1 MKGKNESEESL
12 LTEVILLRTRVAKLE
27 KIREISCK
35 LSSSLRLDPLLKD
48 IVTTAAEVID
58 CAGTSIFLVDENSSD
73 LHFKATTIKASNLV
87 SDILIPLNK
96 SIAGEILISQK
107 PLIVYDVQS
116 DKRFFNKIDKILGF
130 ESKTLIGV
138 PLKINDRCIG
148 VLEAVNKKGDEIFS
162 EDDVDTLTALAAHAS
177 IAIENARLYESVL
190 DTSNILEQKVQE
202 RTAEL
207 QLRNEELSAYVHTV
221 AHDLKNLLSI
231 IISYSK
237 ILEDDYPFVSEKEFG
252 EGLQNITDYAFKMS
266 SVIDELLYLAEVR
279 DTEVETELLD
289 MAIIVEE
296 ARKRVAF
303 MIEEFDAELKL
314 PDTWPKVV
322 GYGPWIEEVWVN
334 YISNAIKYG
343 GKPPIIQLGATEKP
357 GGTVQFWIKDN
368 GSGITPKDQSG
379 LFNRF
384 TPFDQYR
391 KRGHGLG
398 LSIVQRI
405 VEKIGGQVGVESI
418 LGRGS
423 TFNFTLSV
431 NKETNSV

>member
-1 MKGKNESEESL
+1 
-12 LTEVILLRTRVAKLE
+12 
-27 KIREISCK
+27 
-35 LSSSLRLDPLLKD
+35 
-48 IVTTAAEVID
+48 
-58 CAGTSIFLVDENSSD
+58 
-73 LHFKATTIKASNLV
+73 
-87 SDILIPLNK
+87 
-96 SIAGEILISQK
+96 
-107 PLIVYDVQS
+107 
-116 DKRFFNKIDKILGF
+116 
-130 ESKTLIGV
+130 
-138 PLKINDRCIG
+138 
-148 VLEAVNKKGDEIFS
+148 
-162 EDDVDTLTALAAHAS
+162 
-177 IAIENARLYESVL
+177 
-190 DTSNILEQKVQE
+190 
-202 RTAEL
+202 
-207 QLRNEELSAYVHTV
+207 
-221 AHDLKNLLSI
+221 
-231 IISYSK
+231 
-237 ILEDDYPFVSEKEFG
+237 
-252 EGLQNITDYAFKMS
+252 MS

-303 MIEEFDAELKL
+303 MIEEFDAELTL
-314 PDTWPKVV
+314 PDAWPKVV

-357 GGTVQFWIKDN
+357 GGKVQFWIKDN

-384 TPFDQYR
+384 TPFNQYR

-405 VEKIGGQVGVESI
+405 VEEIGGQVGVESI
-418 LGRGS
+418 LGQGS

>member
-1 MKGKNESEESL
+1 MRSRIPRWPAHPPPAAGPYCAGFGILPVRPDRRCTGASGDSSAVAPSQARALAGE
-12 LTEVILLRTRVAKLE
+12 LTRGEGQVPAAAAVEVRHVTALGALAAVAERTRRDGAVANRLAHALQHLLHGIAFAHPRDGGGSGDAVGKVVAGQHHFDAMGE
-27 KIREISCK
+27 EGECREQGQPVDPQAAARKEHAAQLHRGDHPC
-35 LSSSLRLDPLLKD
+35 LPQAASLRLDPLLKD

-58 CAGTSIFLVDENSSD
+58 CAGTSIFLVDQNSSD

-190 DTSNILEQKVQE
+190 DTANILEQKVQE
-202 RTAEL
+202 RTSEL
-207 QLRNEELSAYVHTV
+207 QLRNEELSAYDHTV

-237 ILEDDYPFVSEKEFG
+237 ILEDDYPLIGMRFV
-252 EGLQNITDYAFKMS
+252 
-266 SVIDELLYLAEVR
+266 
-279 DTEVETELLD
+279 
-289 MAIIVEE
+289 
-296 ARKRVAF
+296 
-303 MIEEFDAELKL
+303 
-314 PDTWPKVV
+314 
-322 GYGPWIEEVWVN
+322 
-334 YISNAIKYG
+334 
-343 GKPPIIQLGATEKP
+343 
-357 GGTVQFWIKDN
+357 
-368 GSGITPKDQSG
+368 GSGRRARP
-379 LFNRF
+379 
-384 TPFDQYR
+384 
-391 KRGHGLG
+391 RG
-398 LSIVQRI
+398 
-405 VEKIGGQVGVESI
+405 
-418 LGRGS
+418 
-423 TFNFTLSV
+423 
-431 NKETNSV
+431 

>member
-1 MKGKNESEESL
+1 MKDKNGSEESL
-12 LTEVILLRTRVAKLE
+12 LTEVTLLRERVAKLE

-48 IVTTAAEVID
+48 IVTTAAEIID
-58 CAGTSIFLVDENSSD
+58 CAGTSIFLVGENSND
-73 LHFKATTIKASNLV
+73 LRFKATTIKAYNLV
-87 SDILIPLNK
+87 SDVLVPLNK

-116 DKRFFNKIDKILGF
+116 DKRFFNEIDKILGF

-138 PLKINDRCIG
+138 PLQINDRCIG
-148 VLEAVNKKGDEIFS
+148 VLEAVNKKGDDIFS

-190 DTSNILEQKVQE
+190 DTANVLKQKVRE

-207 QLRNEELSAYVHTV
+207 ELKNEELSAYDHTV

-237 ILEDDYPFVSEKEFG
+237 ILEDGYQSVSEKELG
-252 EGLQNITDYAFKMS
+252 DSLKNITDYAFKMS

-279 DTEVETELLD
+279 DTEIKTAPLD
-289 MAIIVEE
+289 MARIIEE
-296 ARKRVAF
+296 AKKRVTF
-303 MIEEFDAELKL
+303 MLEEFSAELTL
-314 PDTWPKVV
+314 PDAWPGAV
-322 GYGPWIEEVWVN
+322 GYGPWVEEVWVN

-343 GKPPIIQLGATEKP
+343 GKPPIIQLGATELTDGK
-357 GGTVQFWIKDN
+357 VQFWIKDN
-368 GSGITPKDQSG
+368 GSGITAKDQNS
-379 LFNRF
+379 LFTRF

-391 KRGHGLG
+391 KKGHGLG

-405 VEKIGGQVGVESI
+405 IEKLGGQVGVEST
-418 LGRGS
+418 LGKGS
-423 TFNFTLSV
+423 TFNFTLSGC
-431 NKETNSV
+431 KETVSA